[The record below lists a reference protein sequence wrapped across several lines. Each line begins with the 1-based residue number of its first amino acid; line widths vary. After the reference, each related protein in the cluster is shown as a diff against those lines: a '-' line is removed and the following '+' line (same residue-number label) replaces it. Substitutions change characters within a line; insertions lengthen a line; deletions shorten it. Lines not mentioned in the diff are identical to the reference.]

1 MALLNINPSAIGRT
15 IATTVA
21 NKAAQAV
28 AQKMSPKIVQDV
40 QRVLQVGN
48 FIGQGLG
55 IKTGIGALDNILSL
69 GTIQDEQTPLLGGLT
84 FRQAQAIH
92 ERMMSMRIAV
102 KNLFFIRIYDE
113 NPPEG
118 SYAPAPPASPTG
130 LSGLVA
136 SGIGAAAGAVNR
148 AVSSF
153 GGAMLGKLAGE
164 AVGSALGGQLGGS
177 PATSIGSIAVS
188 SFDMLALDVSY
199 GTSILGDHTQIGSA
213 FIDKPTGR
221 APTELQ
227 ITTMDDEAGTLKR
240 WFDEKIEQVTHT
252 DGTFGLPAE
261 YLVTFEIV
269 HAVPSDEVPNQVRA
283 YRKVMRMR
291 AASAQTDLSRRE
303 QAVAE
308 LQMTFTQ
315 YDNFAG

>member
-1 MALLNINPSAIGRT
+1 MALLNINPSAIGQT
-15 IATTVA
+15 IATTA
-21 NKAAQAV
+21 ASKAAQAV
-28 AQKMSPKIVQDV
+28 AQKMSPKLVQDV

-48 FIGQGLG
+48 FVGNGLG
-55 IKTGIGALDNILSL
+55 IKTGVGAIDNLL
-69 GTIQDEQTPLLGGLT
+69 GLGNLQDEQSPLLGGLT

-92 ERMMSMRIAV
+92 ERMMAMRIAV
-102 KNLFFIRIYDE
+102 KNLFFIRVYDE

-118 SYAPAPPASPTG
+118 SYAPAAPVSPSG

-136 SGIGAAAGAVNR
+136 SGIGAAAGALSK
-148 AVSSF
+148 AVGSF
-153 GGAMLGKLAGE
+153 GGAARSAIGIVG
-164 AVGSALGGQLGGS
+164 GSA
-177 PATSIGSIAVS
+177 ATSVGSIAVS

-199 GTSILGDHTQIGSA
+199 GPSIIGDHVQIGGA

-221 APTELQ
+221 TPTELQ
-227 ITTMDDEAGTLKR
+227 VTTMDDEAGTLKR
-240 WFDEKIEQVTHT
+240 WFDAKMEQVVHT

-283 YRKVMRMR
+283 YRKIMRMR
-291 AASAQTDLSRRE
+291 AASAQIDLSRRE
-303 QAVAE
+303 QAVSE

>member
-1 MALLNINPSAIGRT
+1 MALLNINPTALGQT
-15 IATTVA
+15 IATTA
-21 NKAAQAV
+21 AGKAAQAV

-48 FIGQGLG
+48 FVGNGLG
-55 IKTGIGALDNILSL
+55 IKSGINAIDNLLGL
-69 GTIQDEQTPLLGGLT
+69 GTLQDAQTPLLGGLT
-84 FRQAQAIH
+84 FRQAEAIYD
-92 ERMMSMRIAV
+92 RMMSMRIAV

-118 SYAPAPPASPTG
+118 SYSPAAPVSPTG

-136 SGIGAAAGAVNR
+136 SGIGAAAGALSK

-153 GGAMLGKLAGE
+153 GGAAPGAIGIAG
-164 AVGSALGGQLGGS
+164 GSAS
-177 PATSIGSIAVS
+177 TSVGSIAVS

-199 GTSILGDHTQIGSA
+199 GTSIIGDHTQIGSA

-221 APTELQ
+221 APTELS

-240 WFDEKIEQVTHT
+240 WFDSKGEQIAHS

-283 YRKVMRMR
+283 YRKIMRMR
-291 AASAQTDLSRRE
+291 AASAQIDLSRRE
-303 QAVAE
+303 QAVSE